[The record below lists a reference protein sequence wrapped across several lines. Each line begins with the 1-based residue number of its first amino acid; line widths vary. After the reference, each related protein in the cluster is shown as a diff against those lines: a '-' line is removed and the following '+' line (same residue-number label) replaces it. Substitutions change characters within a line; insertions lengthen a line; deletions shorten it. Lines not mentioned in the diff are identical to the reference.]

1 VLTLLAFLFALTL
14 LIAVHEYGHYRM
26 AVACKVPVLVFSIGF
41 GKALYRW
48 RSKHPRAGQN
58 TEFVIS
64 ALPLGGYVQMLD
76 SREANVPSDQLSLAF
91 DQRSLKVRAA
101 IVAAGP
107 LANLLLAVV
116 LFSAV
121 AWWGHPKILPIIGR
135 VEAGAAADLA
145 GLKTGDR
152 VLKVGSQE
160 VRDAQHLRALIRGEV
175 NPEDNAEELDKAAVW
190 EIDRQGSPE
199 DNAEGLDKMAVWE
212 IDRQGKSLSLA
223 VKPLLT
229 SLPGQP
235 ESSAVRRIGAVVGQP
250 SDSEWVSAGFW
261 EGLARGYGQV
271 EQITLLTGQLIGQ
284 MLTGEASS
292 KHLSGPLTIAEQA
305 GQSAQRGLPSY
316 LTFLGLISVSL
327 GLLNLLPLPMLD
339 GGHLMY
345 YLWESLTGKPVSVVW
360 QRGLQKVGLAL
371 LVFIMALAFFN
382 DLTRLF
388 T

>member
-1 VLTLLAFLFALTL
+1 VTTLLAFLFALTV

-41 GKALYRW
+41 GRALYRW
-48 RSKHPRAGQN
+48 RSKNPREGQN

-76 SREANVPSDQLSLAF
+76 SREAAVAIDQLPLAF

-107 LANLLLAVV
+107 LANLVLAVV

-135 VEAGAAADLA
+135 VEVGAAADLA
-145 GLKTGDR
+145 GLQKGDLI
-152 VLKVGSQE
+152 LKVDSEE
-160 VRDAQHLRALIRGEV
+160 VRDAQHLRAFIRGDLGDQ
-175 NPEDNAEELDKAAVW
+175 NTSHDAEKTSVW
-190 EIDRQGSPE
+190 EIDRQGQ
-199 DNAEGLDKMAVWE
+199 
-212 IDRQGKSLSLA
+212 RLSLA
-223 VKPLLT
+223 VKPQLT
-229 SLPGQP
+229 LIPGQP
-235 ESSAVRRIGAVVGQP
+235 DSSPVRRIGAVVGVP
-250 SDSEWVSAGFW
+250 SETEWVSASFW
-261 EGLARGYGQV
+261 QAWVQGYGQV
-271 EQITLLTGQLIGQ
+271 VQITLMTGQLIGQ
-284 MLTGEASS
+284 MITGDASS

-305 GQSAQRGLPSY
+305 GQSAQRGLPAY

-345 YLWESLTGKPVSVVW
+345 YLWESLTGKPVSLAW

-371 LVFIMALAFFN
+371 LIFIMALAFFN

-388 T
+388 N